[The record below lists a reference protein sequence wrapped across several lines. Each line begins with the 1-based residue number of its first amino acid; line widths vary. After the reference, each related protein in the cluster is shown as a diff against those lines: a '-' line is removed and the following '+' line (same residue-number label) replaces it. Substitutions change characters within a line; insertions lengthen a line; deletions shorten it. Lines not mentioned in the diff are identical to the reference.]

1 MWGPMPEF
9 DVNEK
14 DGIYYGGGYWNEL
27 DAVRRMFNQRI
38 SGRAVGPWFHDFSV
52 GRSGP
57 FRRALARASSTSS
70 GRPCSSRAD
79 SKRRLSTE

>member
-1 MWGPMPEF
+1 MRGPMPEF

-38 SGRAVGPWFHDFSV
+38 SG
-52 GRSGP
+52 GRSGRGFMTSP
-57 FRRALARASSTSS
+57 WVARNRS
-70 GRPCSSRAD
+70 GAP
-79 SKRRLSTE
+79 

>member
-1 MWGPMPEF
+1 MRGPLPEF

-38 SGRAVGPWFHDFSV
+38 SGRSVGPWFS
-52 GRSGP
+52 
-57 FRRALARASSTSS
+57 
-70 GRPCSSRAD
+70 
-79 SKRRLSTE
+79 